1 VIRKKENLAV
11 PEFRAQKQHMN
22 TAGLTDKGSGTMGKI
37 RVYELAKEMGIGSKE
52 LLDILKDLGVEAKS
66 HASSIEDSTAK
77 LVQEVLNSQKG
88 AAGGSQVVTAA
99 VEQVKAAAPPA
110 AVKEIKPTVTVA
122 TKEIRTDAYK
132 KTGAPVETVPPK
144 TTAAAD
150 VDKPSAEAAVIPE
163 EKKPGGISIP
173 IPITL
178 SELAR
183 KVTKNAQE
191 IIKNMLVKGM
201 AVTINQSLGRDE
213 VTRISEV
220 FGFEPDFQE
229 MAQEDLFSE
238 PEDDPRLM
246 IIRPPVVTILGHVDH
261 GKTSLLDVIRK
272 TNVTAHEAGG
282 ITQRIGAYTVDHNN
296 RKIVFLDTPGHEA
309 FTAMRARGAQIT
321 DIAILVVAADDG
333 VMPQTI
339 EAINHAKAAGVP
351 IIVAINKIDKPN
363 ANPDRVKQQLSDL
376 ALIPEDWGG
385 DTITIPVSA
394 KDKTGLDD
402 LLEMILLVADMQE
415 FKANPR
421 RKAQGVIIEAKMD
434 KGLGP
439 VATVLVQKGTL
450 RVGDAVIAGTACG
463 RVRLLIN
470 DKGER
475 IKKASPSIPAEII
488 GLTEV
493 ARAGDQLVV
502 VNDEKL
508 ARQIS
513 TDRHIITRTE
523 KLASTGGPKTSLED
537 LFKQLQGQE
546 KKELNLIVKADGQ
559 GSVEALRHSLS
570 RITNEEVKVNIIHGG
585 VGPVSESDILLANA
599 SNAVIIGFN
608 IRQDPYI
615 KKLAESEK
623 IDVRNYNVIYHVIED
638 IEAAITGMLSPVYE
652 EVLIGRLEVRNI
664 FKISK
669 FGTIAGSY
677 VMNGKVTRSGDVRV
691 IRNGEVIH
699 QGKIDSLK
707 RFKDDAKEVQEGFE
721 CGVGIEKFPGIQVGD
736 IIEIYQL
743 QEKPR

>member
-1 VIRKKENLAV
+1 
-11 PEFRAQKQHMN
+11 
-22 TAGLTDKGSGTMGKI
+22 MGKI

-77 LVQEVLNSQKG
+77 LVQEVLNSQGKSSGG
-88 AAGGSQVVTAA
+88 AQAPVEEKVEAPPAAPVEAKPAAAQDIRVEAREKTGAPAVTAQPA
-99 VEQVKAAAPPA
+99 ATAAPPA
-110 AVKEIKPTVTVA
+110 E
-122 TKEIRTDAYK
+122 
-132 KTGAPVETVPPK
+132 KTS
-144 TTAAAD
+144 AD
-150 VDKPSAEAAVIPE
+150 IAAVTE
-163 EKKPGGISIP
+163 EKKPGGILITL
-173 IPITL
+173 PITL

-183 KVTKNAQE
+183 KVARNAQE
-191 IIKNMLVKGM
+191 IIKKMLVKGM

-213 VTRISEV
+213 VARISEV
-220 FGFEPDFQE
+220 FGFQPDFQE
-229 MAQEDLFSE
+229 SMQEDILSE

-246 IIRPPVVTILGHVDH
+246 VIRPPVVTILGHVDH

-272 TNVTAHEAGG
+272 TNVTAGEAGG
-282 ITQRIGAYTVDHNN
+282 ITQRIGAYTVDHGN

-351 IIVAINKIDKPN
+351 VIVTLNKIDKPQ

-376 ALIPEDWGG
+376 GLIPEDWGG

-394 KDKTGLDD
+394 KAKTGLDD

-421 RKAQGVIIEAKMD
+421 RKAQGIIIEAKMD

-463 RVRLLIN
+463 RIRLLIN
-470 DKGER
+470 DKGDR
-475 IKKASPSIPAEII
+475 IKKAAPSIPAEII
-488 GLTEV
+488 GLSEV
-493 ARAGDQLVV
+493 PRAGDQLVV
-502 VNDEKL
+502 VSDEKL
-508 ARQIS
+508 ARQICM
-513 TDRHIITRTE
+513 DRQIKSRSE

-570 RITNEEVKVNIIHGG
+570 RITNEEVKVNIIHSG

-623 IDVRNYNVIYHVIED
+623 IDVRNYNVIYNVIDD
-638 IEAAITGMLSPVYE
+638 INAAITGMLSPVFE

-669 FGTIAGSY
+669 YGTIAGGY
-677 VMNGKVTRSGDVRV
+677 VMNGKITRSADVRV
-691 IRNGEVIH
+691 VRNNEVIH
-699 QGKIDSLK
+699 QGKIESLK
-707 RFKDDAKEVQEGFE
+707 RFKDDVREVLEGFE

-736 IIEIYQL
+736 IVEVYQT
-743 QEKPR
+743 QEKQR

>member
-1 VIRKKENLAV
+1 MTRAVRKKENRVV
-11 PEFRAQKQHMN
+11 PEFRAHKQHMN
-22 TAGLTDKGSGTMGKI
+22 TAGLTGKGSGTMGKI

-88 AAGGSQVVTAA
+88 DAGGAA
-99 VEQVKAAAPPA
+99 VQEVKAAAPSELLKE
-110 AVKEIKPTVTVA
+110 VKPSVA
-122 TKEIRTDAYK
+122 QDTRTDERK
-132 KTGAPVETVPPK
+132 KAGAPVETVPP
-144 TTAAAD
+144 AAKSAD
-150 VDKPSAEAAVIPE
+150 AAVMPPAETAVVAE
-163 EKKPGGISIP
+163 EKQPGGISITL
-173 IPITL
+173 PITL
-178 SELAR
+178 SELAK
-183 KVTKNAQE
+183 KVARNAQE
-191 IIKNMLVKGM
+191 IIKKMLVKGM

-220 FGFEPDFQE
+220 FGFAPDFQE
-229 MAQEDLFSE
+229 MMQEDLRSE

-246 IIRPPVVTILGHVDH
+246 TIRPPVVTILGHVDH

-272 TNVTAHEAGG
+272 TNVTAGEAGG
-282 ITQRIGAYTVDHNN
+282 ITQRIGAYTVDQNN

-309 FTAMRARGAQIT
+309 FTAMRARGAQVT

-339 EAINHAKAAGVP
+339 EAINHAKAAGVS
-351 IIVAINKIDKPN
+351 IIVAINKIDKPQ

-376 ALIPEDWGG
+376 GLIPEDWGG

-402 LLEMILLVADMQE
+402 MLEMILLVADMQE

-421 RKAQGVIIEAKMD
+421 RKAQGIIIEAKMD

-463 RVRLLIN
+463 RIRLLIN

-488 GLTEV
+488 GLSEV
-493 ARAGDQLVV
+493 PRAGDQLVV

-508 ARQIS
+508 ARQIT
-513 TDRHIITRTE
+513 TDRQIKTRTE
-523 KLASTGGPKTSLED
+523 KLASSGGPKTSLED

-570 RITNEEVKVNIIHGG
+570 RINNEEVKVNIIHTG
-585 VGPVSESDILLANA
+585 VGPVSESDVLLANA

-623 IDVRNYNVIYHVIED
+623 VDVRNYNVIYHVIDD
-638 IEAAITGMLSPVYE
+638 ITAAITGMLSPVFE
-652 EVLIGRLEVRNI
+652 EVMIGKLEVRNI

-677 VMNGKVTRSGDVRV
+677 VMNGKVTRSSDVRV
-691 IRNGEVIH
+691 IRNGEMVH

-707 RFKDDAKEVQEGFE
+707 RFKDDAREVQEGFE
-721 CGVGIEKFPGIQVGD
+721 CGVGIEKFPGILVGD
-736 IIEIYQL
+736 IIEVYQT